1 MLLQL
6 IFLAVSCI
14 SYAILG
20 LIVLACVPTLRLTFL
35 NLALFLVGAFA
46 GGLGTLFLYGRAFM
60 RDPLGDVAFYG
71 VFPSLLIGGAIG
83 GAISVWLKIRLV
95 KGKSIEPPL

>member
-1 MLLQL
+1 
-6 IFLAVSCI
+6 
-14 SYAILG
+14 
-20 LIVLACVPTLRLTFL
+20 
-35 NLALFLVGAFA
+35 
-46 GGLGTLFLYGRAFM
+46 LFLYGRAFM